1 MISVR
6 SSQSNFIYASQL
18 DALLPHAAAVAV
30 AAAAL
35 VSVHL
40 LFHFVRTSRVRFR
53 EEAPAL
59 FSRAVTYIQSNLYL
73 TKRVNIKKKY
83 CQ

>member
-53 EEAPAL
+53 EEAPRTL
-59 FSRAVTYIQSNLYL
+59 FSRSDIFT
-73 TKRVNIKKKY
+73 IKSVPDKASKY
-83 CQ
+83 